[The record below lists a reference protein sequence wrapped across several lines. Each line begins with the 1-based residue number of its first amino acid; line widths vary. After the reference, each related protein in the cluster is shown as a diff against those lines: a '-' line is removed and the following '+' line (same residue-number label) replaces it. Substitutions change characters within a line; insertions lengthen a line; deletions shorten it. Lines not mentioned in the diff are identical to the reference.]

1 MKYIFSFV
9 DTIRY
14 SLTYSFSL
22 QYSIMD
28 PMEEPMKKAV
38 LLFAVLCVLSGAV
51 SAQQI
56 RPSPLEGRWV
66 WDGKGEEPP
75 DCSELIFFGNVAL
88 FTEEGL
94 PVYQGVSFAHK
105 AGIISFGDNDLEWKY
120 RVFGNLLTIIDEEE
134 KNFSYKKANMRKS
147 PIEGIWKITG
157 GVDYDPDE
165 DQYLIFV
172 GDLMVM
178 EDGDGYIG
186 FTIDFKGRVFHP
198 SLNFFQQEL
207 GEDATDEELMEMAM
221 EYRISGRTL
230 NLTHEEEDVVLTK
243 VY

>member
-1 MKYIFSFV
+1 
-9 DTIRY
+9 
-14 SLTYSFSL
+14 
-22 QYSIMD
+22 
-28 PMEEPMKKAV
+28 MKKVV

-66 WDGKGEEPP
+66 WDGKGEEPS
-75 DCSELIFFGNVAL
+75 DCSELIFFGNVML
-88 FTEEGL
+88 FTEDGL
-94 PVYQGVSFAHK
+94 PVYQGLRFTHK
-105 AGIISFGDNDLEWKY
+105 TGIITFADGELEWKY

-134 KNFSYKKANMRKS
+134 KSFNYKKVNARKS

-165 DQYLIFV
+165 DQHLIFV

-178 EDGDGYIG
+178 EDGDEYIG
-186 FTIDFKGRVFHP
+186 FTINFKGSIFHP
-198 SLNFFQQEL
+198 TLSFLQQEL
-207 GEDATDEELMEMAM
+207 DEDVTEEELMEMAM
-221 EYRISGRTL
+221 EYRLSGRTL
-230 NLTHEEEDVVLTK
+230 TLTQGEEEVILTK